1 MFVLAVVSHGAFMAG
16 GVFMSPHPRVHNA
29 GKVPPPQHNCE
40 VRAVRVHMNA
50 PLVSTCTPHLISYG
64 LDRVGKAFK

>member
-40 VRAVRVHMNA
+40 VRAVRVHMKADGEGKRVFVLEA
-50 PLVSTCTPHLISYG
+50 PPKL
-64 LDRVGKAFK
+64 